1 MIKAD
6 CVVAGCRALATCRG
20 PIPKRREALQDAGV
34 IENAW
39 LAGRGGRIVFVGP
52 EDEFRRTVR
61 PEAGAAV
68 IDARGLVG
76 FPGFVDAHTHLP
88 FAGSRG
94 DEFSLRLQGW
104 TYQQLAARGM
114 GIRSTVRATR
124 SATREELRDLC
135 LARLDEMLLHGTTTA
150 EAKSGYGLNRE
161 DEIKQLE
168 AVRDADALHPVDLIP
183 TFMGAHEIPDE
194 FRDRKEDYLD
204 LLIHTVMP
212 AVRDQSLA
220 RFFDVFCEEGV
231 FSLDETKRLAEAA
244 LSAGFGLKIHA
255 DEFVPLGGTELAAR
269 KGAVSAEHLIAITES
284 GIAALAGSVTAA
296 ILLPNVPF
304 FLMQDKRAPARRLID
319 AGAVVALASDFNP
332 GSSMTSNMQ
341 WIIQLGVFQ
350 MRMTIEEALNA
361 ATANGAY
368 AIREHEDRGSL
379 EPGKFLD
386 LVLCDMT
393 TPADLVYHVGR
404 NPVKFVLKKGKVVVS
419 GGRIVRGDRADSSP

>member
-68 IDARGLVG
+68 IDARRLVG

-183 TFMGAHEIPDE
+183 T
-194 FRDRKEDYLD
+194 
-204 LLIHTVMP
+204 
-212 AVRDQSLA
+212 
-220 RFFDVFCEEGV
+220 
-231 FSLDETKRLAEAA
+231 
-244 LSAGFGLKIHA
+244 
-255 DEFVPLGGTELAAR
+255 
-269 KGAVSAEHLIAITES
+269 
-284 GIAALAGSVTAA
+284 
-296 ILLPNVPF
+296 
-304 FLMQDKRAPARRLID
+304 
-319 AGAVVALASDFNP
+319 
-332 GSSMTSNMQ
+332 
-341 WIIQLGVFQ
+341 
-350 MRMTIEEALNA
+350 
-361 ATANGAY
+361 
-368 AIREHEDRGSL
+368 
-379 EPGKFLD
+379 
-386 LVLCDMT
+386 
-393 TPADLVYHVGR
+393 
-404 NPVKFVLKKGKVVVS
+404 
-419 GGRIVRGDRADSSP
+419 